1 MPTPDRGSRY
11 GTRMHD
17 SQTRCGYRPL
27 LRAQGPPCEVSRR
40 GSIRWPKRMVP
51 PGRFPRAQEHPE
63 EAAKRIAREHTG
75 VELQDVRLSHIE
87 SFGNGA
93 WHLIFHYRADLP
105 APRIKPG
112 PNVAATEWFER
123 TKLPAR
129 SEVAH
134 GGWAIDVLKSMGP
147 QFHASN

>member
-1 MPTPDRGSRY
+1 MQRGCTVHKLVADIALFSGRRVLLVKYRDVARYDGQKGWFLPD
-11 GTRMHD
+11 D
-17 SQTRCGYRPL
+17 F
-27 LRAQGPPCEVSRR
+27 LRHE
-40 GSIRWPKRMVP
+40 
-51 PGRFPRAQEHPE
+51 EHPE
-63 EAAKRIAREHTG
+63 DAVKRIAREQTG
-75 VELQDVRLSHIE
+75 VGLQDVRLSHIE

-105 APRIKPG
+105 APTIKPG